1 MHVHSSC
8 LHLMNHTET
17 AFVLFFSDL
26 GHQTQYIQS
35 LALCTMGAICST
47 EMSRDLAGEIEK
59 MIKSSN
65 AYIKKKVCISQHL
78 IKLANIVPLC
88 YGAGGSCSAQGVRR
102 VYILGMLFVR
112 VLSCCLLCLFFN

>member
-1 MHVHSSC
+1 MHMRNSC
-8 LHLMNHTET
+8 LHLVNHTET

-88 YGAGGSCSAQGVRR
+88 CGAGGSCSAQGVRR
-102 VYILGMLFVR
+102 VYMLGMLSVR
-112 VLSCCLLCLFFN
+112 VLSCCLVFIF

>member
-1 MHVHSSC
+1 MHVRSSC
-8 LHLMNHTET
+8 LHLVNHTET

-88 YGAGGSCSAQGVRR
+88 CGAGGSCSAQGVRR
-102 VYILGMLFVR
+102 VYILWMLSVR
-112 VLSCCLLCLFFN
+112 VLSCCL